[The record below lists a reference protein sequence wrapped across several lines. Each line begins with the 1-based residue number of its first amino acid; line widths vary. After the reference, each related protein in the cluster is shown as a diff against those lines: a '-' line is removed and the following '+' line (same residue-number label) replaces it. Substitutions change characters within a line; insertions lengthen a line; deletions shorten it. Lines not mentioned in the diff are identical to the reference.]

1 MNSGGFFQHLLLL
14 WYDIVLM
21 NASPLRRTVCISCQR
36 SGKCSA
42 DAKPQVC
49 WPKWHPGHK
58 WYAPQRQSRVIKA
71 TVSLFQYFS
80 LYTNLYTHIFDSL
93 IPRCDIFK
101 IRGNILMSR
110 TVGSDYSSYTMY
122 ICLYGDEATW
132 DFEMCGFVR
141 NPGYNFQ
148 VATLRLHNLS
158 ADTEG
163 SSGSWLRTEY
173 HQQANIFES
182 DPEKKPSLHVI
193 ENWNPW
199 RTMW

>member
-1 MNSGGFFQHLLLL
+1 M
-14 WYDIVLM
+14 
-21 NASPLRRTVCISCQR
+21 ASRAWMICASTAIE
-36 SGKCSA
+36 G
-42 DAKPQVC
+42 
-49 WPKWHPGHK
+49 
-58 WYAPQRQSRVIKA
+58 YKA

-173 HQQANIFES
+173 HQQARAIRRRSWAFTLL
-182 DPEKKPSLHVI
+182 KI
-193 ENWNPW
+193 ETLGVQCDNGFWNPW
-199 RTMW
+199 NNRFVGKCLSSGRYVPIVWAIRAHRAGNICPPSGHKI